1 MKKIITVLALLLVGG
16 VLFSRAW
23 AEDYPLRVAGIQVTS
38 SNASH
43 ITGSGIDGW
52 VAYSNSTKELYL
64 SNATIDTS
72 EACIYN
78 YGIDNLTVFIEGTVR
93 LISSSSHGIH
103 STRGITITSDDFA
116 SIYITANSSNKCAV
130 WVRNGNTLWIQKCW
144 MVVEGYYA
152 LTGDGEETL
161 NLSRCYVN
169 ATSTGSAPC
178 VTDFKEI
185 GTWGVTYTY
194 DGSKYNTTSKR
205 LLDSSGNYLKKHV
218 LRPRLAVGRNIWDPR
233 YDASFNSSSSGIH
246 ITSGSIDYVASTS
259 TLTLN
264 NVNVEIYNTDRDV
277 ISYYGLSS
285 GNTLNVKLSGSNNVT
300 QKDAD
305 AGYGGINVGSN
316 TKISGQS
323 PSSSRLIINGT
334 GGGMGIYVNGN
345 KTLTLENV
353 HVGSAYLRGT
363 SEAAAKLNI
372 NNCSVAS
379 TNSVCRFESCTM
391 TGCDSRWSH
400 FNKSEKG
407 FCGRDGNLLESGVS
421 IKPVSTTYPIYILG
435 RQMNDVNN
443 ESGMFSAEGMKGGWI
458 DYDINTNKLTLSDVN
473 LTTPSGSSEPILRT
487 QKSGLNINLMGTNTL
502 HTDGTGLLIDAY
514 TQITGADD
522 FSGVLK
528 VEGSPTK
535 GIDFASEQLYLKDK
549 AVVEV
554 KGSRCGVGTTGNN
567 STAAGAL
574 TMGNATLRVR
584 SGGVKGLKGLSV
596 SSSAVITTP
605 RGGRAEQTSS
615 NGIAIVDS
623 DGNVAPYVQITTSD
637 DPDFVF
643 INGGGSEPADV
654 NADGTV
660 DNADITAVIKVIKER
675 LESNS
680 F

>member
-1 MKKIITVLALLLVGG
+1 MKKIITILALLLVGG

-23 AEDYPLRVAGIQVTS
+23 AEDYPLKVAGIQVTS

-43 ITGSGIDGW
+43 ITGSGINGW

-78 YGIDNLTVFIEGTVR
+78 YGIDDLTVFIEGTVQ

-103 STRGITITSDDFA
+103 STRGITITSNDFA

-144 MVVEGYYA
+144 MVAKGYFA
-152 LTGDGEETL
+152 LTGDGAETL
-161 NLSRCYVN
+161 NLSRCCVD

-264 NVNVEIYNTDRDV
+264 NVNVEIYKTDRDV

-285 GNTLNVKLSGSNNVT
+285 GNTLNVKLSGKNNVT
-300 QKDAD
+300 QKDAS
-305 AGYGGINVGSN
+305 AGYGDITVGSN
-316 TKISGQS
+316 MKISGQS
-323 PSSSRLIINGT
+323 PSSSRLIIANN
-334 GGGMGIYVNGN
+334 GIYVKGN

-353 HVGSAYLRGT
+353 HVGCAYLRGS
-363 SEAAAKLNI
+363 SEATARLNI
-372 NNCSVAS
+372 NNCSVS
-379 TNSVCRFESCTM
+379 TTSYLCNFESCTM
-391 TGCDSRWSH
+391 TGCDSRYAH
-400 FNKSEKG
+400 FNKGEKG
-407 FCGRDGNLLESGVS
+407 FCNREGNLVDPVS

-443 ESGMFSAEGMKGGWI
+443 ESGMFSAEGMKGGSI
-458 DYDINTNKLTLSDVN
+458 YYNTNTNMLQLYDVN

-487 QKSGLNINLMGTNTL
+487 QKSGLNINLNGTNTL

-535 GIDFASEQLYLKDK
+535 GIDFASSQMLYLKDN
-549 AVVEV
+549 AVVDV
-554 KGSRCGVGTTGNN
+554 KGSSCGVGTTGNS
-567 STAAGAL
+567 STA
-574 TMGNATLRVR
+574 MGTLIMSGATLRVR
-584 SGGVKGLKGLSV
+584 SGGVKGLKGSNLTSSV
-596 SSSAVITTP
+596 VITTP
-605 RGGRAEQTSS
+605 RGGRMEQTSN
-615 NGIAIVDS
+615 NGYAIVDK
-623 DGNVAPYVQITTSD
+623 DGHVAPIVQITTSA

-643 INGGGSEPADV
+643 SSGGSGEPADV
-654 NADGTV
+654 NEDGTV
-660 DNADITAVIKVIKER
+660 DNADITAVIKVIKQR